1 MDRDLTMTILRRRTL
16 LHATPALLA
25 ATALGRAPAHAPAH
39 AQVPYPSRSITMLVG
54 FAPGGGTDIIARLLQ
69 PALQAD
75 LGQPIAIENRPGAS
89 GTIAAAACSRAAP
102 DGYTLL
108 MTTVSASAVV
118 PPQMNPPPFDIYRD
132 QQPVV
137 LAATVPLV
145 VVVPISSPARDLA
158 GLIAYAKANPGKLN
172 YSSSGVATQQH
183 LAAELLSRAA
193 GIEMTHVPFRGTGQ
207 AVNEILAGRIDLA
220 IDTFPTYLP
229 HIRAGRVR
237 VLATT
242 MPERVEWL
250 PEVPTVAESG
260 FPGFNANVWYMLM
273 APPGTPQPVIER
285 LATAVNRALRDPTLR
300 PRIVEAG
307 FIPGGGTSA
316 DAAALLR
323 RDAER
328 YAALIREAGIRIE

>member
-1 MDRDLTMTILRRRTL
+1 
-16 LHATPALLA
+16 
-25 ATALGRAPAHAPAH
+25 
-39 AQVPYPSRSITMLVG
+39 MLVG

-69 PALQAD
+69 APLQQD

-89 GTIAAAACSRAAP
+89 GTIAAAAASRAAP

-108 MTTVSASAVV
+108 MSTVSASAVV
-118 PPQMNPPPFDIYRD
+118 PPQMKPPPFDIIRE
-132 QQPVV
+132 QNPVV

-145 VVVPISSPARDLA
+145 AVVPPGSPAQDLA
-158 GLIAYAKANPGKLN
+158 GFLAHARANPGRLN

-207 AVNEILAGRIDLA
+207 AVNEVLAGRIDLA
-220 IDTFPTYLP
+220 IDTFPTYVP

-237 VLATT
+237 VLAVTT
-242 MPERVEWL
+242 PARVALL

-260 FPGFNANVWYMLM
+260 FPGFDATVWYMLM
-273 APPGTPQPVIER
+273 APPGTPTPITDR
-285 LATAVNRALRDPTLR
+285 LAAAVTRALADPVLR
-300 PRIVEAG
+300 PRVIDAG
-307 FIPGGGTSA
+307 FLPGGGTSA
-316 DAAALLR
+316 EAAALLR

-328 YAALIREAGIRIE
+328 YAALIRDAGIRLE

>member
-1 MDRDLTMTILRRRTL
+1 MITRRPL
-16 LHATPALLA
+16 LAGAALLA
-25 ATALGRAPAHAPAH
+25 APRLARA
-39 AQVPYPSRSITMLVG
+39 QSYPTRPITLMVG
-54 FAPGGGTDIIARLLQ
+54 FAPGGGTDIISRLLQ
-69 PALQAD
+69 PAMQQE
-75 LGQPIAIENRPGAS
+75 LGQPIAVENRPGAS
-89 GTIAAAACSRAAP
+89 GTIAALAGTRAAP
-102 DGYTLL
+102 DGYTLY

-118 PPQMNPPPFDIYRD
+118 PPVMHPPPFDIYRD
-132 QQPVV
+132 QTAIV

-145 VVVPISSPARDLA
+145 AVVPTTSPAQDLK
-158 GLIAYAKANPGKLN
+158 GLIDYAKKHPGELN

-183 LAAELLSRAA
+183 LAAELLSAQA
-193 GIEMTHVPFRGTGQ
+193 GIRMTHVPFRGTGQ

-242 MPERVEWL
+242 MPERIEWL
-250 PEVPTVAESG
+250 PDVPTVAESG

-273 APPGTPQPVIER
+273 GPPGLPAPISDR
-285 LATAVNRALRDPTLR
+285 LVAAVNKALQDPALR
-300 PRIVEAG
+300 PRIRDAG
-307 FIPGGGTSA
+307 FIPGGGSSA

-328 YAALIREAGIRIE
+328 YAELIRNANIRIE